1 MVAALG
7 GWKRLAK
14 IAVVAAVVFIGAR
27 ELGWALVRRQQA
39 ELQASVRQLISELG
53 GHYYYDFQLSADAAE
68 PLADD
73 DNVHS
78 HPHWLSNFLGKDF
91 MHDVFYVSLARFQ
104 EYRKDGAVAAE
115 QAGVD
120 DSHITKIAQLTGL
133 RWLAA
138 PGTAISDEGVKAV
151 ARVPKLEKL
160 WLSQTAISDKALGYL
175 SCCPHLMHLSV
186 EATPTTDLGLR
197 EIAKMSKLEVLS
209 LSSPHISADGLT
221 QLSKLSELKELY
233 LDRLPVDERSLA
245 AIAQLDQL
253 QVVSLRLTPV
263 TDAGVA
269 LLGRLPNLTRL
280 MLDGTSVSDN
290 ALAVVNWPKLS
301 ELSVRGTRLTDAGL
315 QRLAGCKRLQSI
327 KLDGTACTLCGLHR
341 LLVDQQSRDWETA
354 LSIAFD
360 TAYDEN
366 KRVVSLDLSGVRL
379 RDACIPYVAQL
390 TELQWLA
397 MPDSDLTDAGVQ
409 ALVDAKLDKLT
420 LLNINRSAVGDA
432 SLHRLAE
439 LKSLRN
445 LHIAGT
451 GITADAIS
459 VIGKRS
465 PSLRI
470 YTSDFGKISGRPQ

>member
-14 IAVVAAVVFIGAR
+14 IAVVAAAVFIGAR
-27 ELGWALVRRQQA
+27 GLGRALVRRQQA
-39 ELQASVRQLISELG
+39 ELQASVRQLVSELG
-53 GHYYYDFQLSADAAE
+53 GHYYYDFQLSAHGGE

-78 HPHWLSNFLGKDF
+78 HPHWLSKFLGKDF

-104 EYRKDGAVAAE
+104 EYREDGAVAAE
-115 QAGVD
+115 QSGVD
-120 DSHITKIAQLTGL
+120 DSHIVKIARLTGL

-160 WLSQTAISDKALGYL
+160 WLSQTPISDKALAYL
-175 SCCPHLMHLSV
+175 SSCPNLMHLSV
-186 EATPTTDLGLR
+186 EATPTTDIGLR

-209 LSSPHISADGLT
+209 LSSPHISAVGLT
-221 QLSKLSELKELY
+221 RLSPLSELKELY

-263 TDAGVA
+263 TDAAVA

-280 MLDGTSVSDN
+280 MLDGTGVSDN
-290 ALAVVNWPKLS
+290 ALAAVNWPKLT
-301 ELSVRGTRLTDAGL
+301 ELSARGTRLTDAGL
-315 QRLAGCKRLQSI
+315 QRLASCKRLQSI
-327 KLDGTACTLCGLHR
+327 KLAGTACTLAGLHR

-354 LSIAFD
+354 LSVSFD
-360 TAYDEN
+360 TAYDEH
-366 KRVVSLDLSGVRL
+366 KRLISLDLTGVRV
-379 RDACIPYVAQL
+379 RDSCIPYVAQL
-390 TELQWLA
+390 TELQWLV

-420 LLNINRSAVGDA
+420 MLNINRSEVSDA
-432 SLHRLAE
+432 SLRRLTE

-445 LHIAGT
+445 LHIAAT
-451 GITADAIS
+451 AITAEAIS
-459 VIGKRS
+459 EIGKSS
-465 PSLRI
+465 PGLRI
-470 YTSDFGKISGRPQ
+470 YTSDLGKTSETQH